1 MATLTINSDCSAT
14 PNSLT
19 IPASDGCL
27 TIKVPSEGCLICVE
41 AASGRKKFAAKLK
54 HEVFIDLTGFP
65 SKTTWKYHVYSYETK
80 KCPKEEILTG
90 AHSIQIGD

>member
-1 MATLTINSDCSAT
+1 MATLTINSDYTAT

-19 IPASDGCL
+19 ISLSDGCL
-27 TIKVPSEGCLICVE
+27 TIKVPSGGCLICVH
-41 AASGRKKFAAKLK
+41 AGGGRKKFAAKLMDQ
-54 HEVFIDLTGFP
+54 VDIDLTGFP
-65 SKTTWKYHVYSYETK
+65 SKTQWKYHVHSCETQ